1 MGTSNKDA
9 DGVGAFAAID
19 ATKPHRFAR
28 DRTAAATDGTGTM
41 GVKPEA
47 ERKAEFFAA
56 MRRCVEVGL
65 LLPKA
70 DSLDPADPATIAEA
84 EIILAEMQKAKAEL
98 YGMMERERRLR
109 DLQNW
114 NSHLPAMVA
123 NDRAGRAGFAPII
136 NPRVSRMEKPN
147 HWR

>member
-47 ERKAEFFAA
+47 ERKAEFFAGDA
-56 MRRCVEVGL
+56 ALRRSRLAV
-65 LLPKA
+65 
-70 DSLDPADPATIAEA
+70 AESGQPRSRRPRDHRRSRNRPRGNA
-84 EIILAEMQKAKAEL
+84 EGEGRA
-98 YGMMERERRLR
+98 LR
-109 DLQNW
+109 DDG
-114 NSHLPAMVA
+114 ARAEVA
-123 NDRAGRAGFAPII
+123 GFAKLKFALAGHGGYDRAGRAGFAPII

-147 HWR
+147 H